1 MCIVSTTKNKRIHFV
16 IKDTIREIPLQ
27 KGKKIKKKRWLVIQR
42 VKNRKMPVM
51 LEK

>member
-27 KGKKIKKKRWLVIQR
+27 KGKKIKKNRILVIQHMQN
-42 VKNRKMPVM
+42 KKMPV
-51 LEK
+51 LLGK

>member
-16 IKDTIREIPLQ
+16 IKDTIRVIPLQ
-27 KGKKIKKKRWLVIQR
+27 KGKKIKKNRILVIQHMQN
-42 VKNRKMPVM
+42 KKMPVL